1 MIRVLIADDQSLVSQ
16 GLSSLL
22 SLESDIEVVGVAAN
36 GREAVLLC
44 EKLNPDV
51 VLMDI
56 QMPILDGIKATGEIL
71 SKNNKIKVLALT
83 TFVDDEFI
91 IDSIRQGAAGYL
103 LKNMPSELLA
113 SAIRA
118 SMRGLSQ
125 MDPEVVARLSMH
137 LVKTEERKLPD
148 LLKHL
153 NKREIEILQLLA
165 EGLSNR
171 EIAGKLNITEGTVRN
186 YVSNILLVLGL
197 NDRTQAAIWAL
208 KNLV

>member
-71 SKNNKIKVLALT
+71 GKNNKIKVLALT

-118 SMRGLSQ
+118 SMSGLSQ

>member
-1 MIRVLIADDQSLVSQ
+1 MIRVLIADDQNLVSQ

-22 SLESDIEVVGVAAN
+22 SLESDIEVVGIASN

-118 SMRGLSQ
+118 SMSGLSQ

-137 LVKTEERKLPD
+137 LVKSEERKLPD

-153 NKREIEILQLLA
+153 NKREIEILKLLA

>member
-22 SLESDIEVVGVAAN
+22 SLESDIEVVGLASN
-36 GREAVLLC
+36 GREAVILC

-71 SKNNKIKVLALT
+71 SKNNKIKILALT

-118 SMRGLSQ
+118 SMSGLSQ
-125 MDPEVVARLSMH
+125 MDPELVARLSMH
-137 LVKTEERKLPD
+137 LVKSEERKLPD

-153 NKREIEILQLLA
+153 NKREIEILKLLA